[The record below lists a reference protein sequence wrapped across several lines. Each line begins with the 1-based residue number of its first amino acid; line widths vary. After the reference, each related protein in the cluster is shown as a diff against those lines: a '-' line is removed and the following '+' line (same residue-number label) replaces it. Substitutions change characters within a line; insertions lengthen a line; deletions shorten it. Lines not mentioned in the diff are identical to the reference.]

1 MAVRTSVPPLDVL
14 PGIRNTLAGLDQGY
28 SVDQAYAISELLD
41 MALARP
47 RFLAAVLSAL
57 AACAV
62 LLAAVG
68 LFGVLAAVV
77 RQRAHE
83 IGVRMALGATPAA
96 VRALVLQQAVLLA
109 CAGLAIG
116 LTVALLSTRV
126 LRSQLFD
133 VSPTDPLTLVLTAVG
148 LLVIAGLAAYLPA
161 RRATRIDPIGV
172 LRAD

>member
-1 MAVRTSVPPLDVL
+1 
-14 PGIRNTLAGLDQGY
+14 
-28 SVDQAYAISELLD
+28 
-41 MALARP
+41 
-47 RFLAAVLSAL
+47 
-57 AACAV
+57 
-62 LLAAVG
+62 
-68 LFGVLAAVV
+68 
-77 RQRAHE
+77 
-83 IGVRMALGATPAA
+83 
-96 VRALVLQQAVLLA
+96 LQQAVLLA